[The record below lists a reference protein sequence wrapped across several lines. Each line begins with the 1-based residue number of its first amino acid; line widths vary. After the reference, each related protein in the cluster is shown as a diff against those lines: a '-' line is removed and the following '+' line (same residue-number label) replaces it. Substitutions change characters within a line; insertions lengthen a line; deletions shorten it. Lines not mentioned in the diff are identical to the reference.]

1 MKEGRISNEQGPRL
15 SGEARRY
22 EFGEF
27 RLDPTRGSLR
37 CGDQE
42 IEIPPKAFQVLIYLV
57 EHCDRVVPKQELME
71 TLWKGTFVTDDAL
84 VQAVLSIRR
93 ALGDESDQPR
103 FIRTKPRVGYQ
114 FMARVEETAAGVPE
128 SVAPVGRNTAR
139 KLFLVMQG
147 GYLVLYS
154 LALVFLNEAVRVVVG
169 LLGGSDERE
178 NFWRAGIV
186 FLALCGVA
194 IRLYLIAAVALDH
207 PRTKEKFSWLFPG
220 LLLLDLVW
228 ALSPL
233 LVAEDTGLPIALAL
247 VPVLAYGPFSQ
258 RTLIRTAYSVPVK
271 ARDFHS
277 L

>member
-27 RLDPTRGSLR
+27 RLDPTRRSLR
-37 CGDQE
+37 RGDEE
-42 IEIPPKAFQVLIYLV
+42 IVIPPKAFQVLIYLV

-84 VQAVLSIRR
+84 VQAILSIRR

-147 GYLVLYS
+147 GYLVVYS
-154 LALVFLNEAVRVVVG
+154 LALIFLDEAVEALAD
-169 LLGGSDERE
+169 LLGGQGSGGS
-178 NFWRAGIV
+178 FWLAGIV

-194 IRLYLIAAVALDH
+194 VRLYLIAMVALDH
-207 PRTKEKFSWLFPG
+207 PRTREKFGRLFPA
-220 LLLLDLVW
+220 LMTLDLLW

-233 LVAEDTGLPIALAL
+233 LIAEDAGLPLALAL
-247 VPVLAYGPFSQ
+247 VPILAYGPFSQ
-258 RTLIRTAYSVPVK
+258 RTLIRTSYREGK
-271 ARDFHS
+271 AG
-277 L
+277 